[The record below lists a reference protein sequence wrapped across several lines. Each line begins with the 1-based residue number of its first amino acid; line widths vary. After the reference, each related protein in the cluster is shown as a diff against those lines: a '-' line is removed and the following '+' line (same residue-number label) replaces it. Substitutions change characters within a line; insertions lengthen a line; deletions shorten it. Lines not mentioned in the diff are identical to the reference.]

1 MIPPVS
7 STIVRPISSVVV
19 ARLSRA
25 DAACRTSSWAA
36 RATVCSN
43 SSALASAI
51 AAWVA
56 RVEMN
61 ATSPLVHDRGS
72 RVTADSA
79 PITRSWYISG
89 ALRWPATSKPS

>member
-7 STIVRPISSVVV
+7 STIVRPISSTVT
-19 ARLSRA
+19 ARLRRA
-25 DAACRTSSWAA
+25 EAACRTSSWAA

-56 RVEMN
+56 SVEMN
-61 ATSPLVHDRGS
+61 ATSPLVHARGS

-79 PITRSWYISG
+79 PMTRS
-89 ALRWPATSKPS
+89 

>member
-19 ARLSRA
+19 ARLRRA
-25 DAACRTSSWAA
+25 EAACRTSSWAA

-51 AAWVA
+51 AACVA
-56 RVEMN
+56 RVEMK
-61 ATSPLVHDRGS
+61 ATSPLVHERGS
-72 RVTADSA
+72 RVTADNA